1 MKNRFVISENDRRS
15 ILSMYG
21 LLTEEITTYT
31 FSGLIKLSD
40 NSVVQGVKVFV
51 IDDKGAVIQGSNNKP
66 TATTSDVDGNYTL
79 TCDLDNTKKYSL
91 KFTMNGETD
100 LLININDMSKL
111 AQKIDGK
118 FSDNSKD
125 LREVKLVELKGSSGS
140 FYATELNFSIK
151 TEQDRPI
158 KGAKI
163 KLKYEDKYIDFI
175 NDRQTDK
182 NGKIDN
188 LIFTNK
194 DNPFLETIDKEKGV
208 KNPIKK
214 IPFILKITKGKLK
227 TEQNIEVNVF
237 NKLLTWKTF
246 NCKNKEGKKLELV
259 LITNA
264 GNLYDR
270 NDLTLIKTL
279 PVSIRDQPLAKISE
293 ELSKDGYSEFK
304 SIDVMDGLLPI
315 YKKFQTL
322 IKEYF
327 FREPKVENNIPITL
341 DIILPYTIKV
351 QNSSGDFLPNVP
363 ITILSEKNGESIDN
377 QVTNE
382 KGEAESEVELLES
395 ETIGDKTFR
404 KRKIWVRVRKKGYDT
419 YNNSFVVSGENN
431 EVLITLQRTEFN
443 PDEEENTD
451 DFTKENT
458 YFTFYGK
465 SGKDVKQRYGSQF
478 EAEEAA
484 RKDALN
490 QFLESVEKFTPYKK
504 LLKDKIPNGGE
515 LVYRRGNET
524 DGYYV
529 ILKFSRKYLRKFV
542 KQYIPKKESE
552 LKTKPVNTLNI
563 DPAVLMTFNEAL
575 NRAVNQGKFLTVFYY
590 IDRTDMTTLKFR
602 NPGVVKKLNTDS
614 INLFIDE
621 KSENSGTA
629 SRVLNLRSTPTIAI
643 MENSDVIKLKQSIYS
658 NEDLDYVA
666 NWIMSNLD

>member
-21 LLTEEITTYT
+21 LLNESLESYT
-31 FSGLIKLSD
+31 FKGT
-40 NSVVQGVKVFV
+40 VKTDRGEFLELCQVIV
-51 IDDKGAVIQGSNNKP
+51 IDENNKVVKGSS
-66 TATTSDVDGNYTL
+66 TDVNGNFTL
-79 TCDLDNTKKYSL
+79 TVSLDNTKNYRIKL
-91 KFTMNGETD
+91 KHSQAIEKITDILNLLEKEQTFNFVVEETAKNLEEVKIGEQVLFGKLVKVKILNEDNQPYGSGVT
-100 LLININDMSKL
+100 ININTNNENLKSGSVSKTGEMSETK
-111 AQKIDGK
+111 KIETDENSEAI
-118 FSDNSKD
+118 FYVYNSKD
-125 LREVKLVELKGSSGS
+125 RKDKSKYNISLNLKYGKIQSQENLEIDLNSDTTNLPTVFS
-140 FYATELNFSIK
+140 RCFSNKNKKYIYYADNGDIINSLFDSTKIDKNLSDYPTIISQFIAKNK
-151 TEQDRPI
+151 
-158 KGAKI
+158 KI
-163 KLKYEDKYIDFI
+163 KEKDIEQIECETNLLK
-175 NDRQTDK
+175 
-182 NGKIDN
+182 
-188 LIFTNK
+188 
-194 DNPFLETIDKEKGV
+194 
-208 KNPIKK
+208 
-214 IPFILKITKGKLK
+214 
-227 TEQNIEVNVF
+227 VNF
-237 NKLLTWKTF
+237 NKSIPKIRI
-246 NCKNKEGKKLELV
+246 EKLSITEIV
-259 LITNA
+259 L
-264 GNLYDR
+264 GN
-270 NDLTLIKTL
+270 TLG
-279 PVSIRDQPLAKISE
+279 V
-293 ELSKDGYSEFK
+293 
-304 SIDVMDGLLPI
+304 
-315 YKKFQTL
+315 
-322 IKEYF
+322 
-327 FREPKVENNIPITL
+327 
-341 DIILPYTIKV
+341 TIKV
-351 QNSSGDFLPNVP
+351 QNSSGDILPSVP
-363 ITILSEKNGESIDN
+363 VAVSYEKNGSSTDTQN
-377 QVTNE
+377 TNE
-382 KGEAESEVELLES
+382 EGEIITQIMLLENDV
-395 ETIGDKTFR
+395 EGNKTFR
-404 KRKIWVRVRKKGYDT
+404 KRKIWVRVRKKGYDS
-419 YNNSFVVSGENN
+419 YNNSFVVSNENN

-542 KQYIPKKESE
+542 KQYIPKEESE
-552 LKTKPVNTLNI
+552 PKTKPVNTLNI
-563 DPAVLMTFNEAL
+563 DPAVSMTFNEAL

-590 IDRTDMTTLKFR
+590 IDRTDMATLKFR